1 MEDAMTTEPQGGP
14 TPGLTLGEQL
24 CFPLY
29 AASRLVTRLYQPLL
43 APLGI
48 TYPQYIVLMILWE
61 EAPCPVSHIGQRANL
76 GSNTLTPLLKRLE
89 QLGYVRRCRSAS
101 DERVVEIHLTDSG
114 QSLQQS
120 AACIPQ
126 ALFAAVGYP
135 LEDALLL
142 KAQLEKLMAC
152 LNAAPLPNSESGD

>member
-1 MEDAMTTEPQGGP
+1 MQDAMTTEPKGAL
-14 TPGLTLGEQL
+14 TPGLTLAEQL

-89 QLGYVRRCRSAS
+89 QLDYVRRCRSAS

-114 QSLQQS
+114 QALQQA

-126 ALFAAVGYP
+126 ALFDAVGYP
-135 LEDALLL
+135 LEDARQL
-142 KAQLEKLMAC
+142 KAQLDKLMAC
-152 LNAAPLPNSESGD
+152 LSAAPLPDAGSGD

>member
-1 MEDAMTTEPQGGP
+1 MPTAPQGGP
-14 TPGLTLGEQL
+14 TPGLTLAEQL

-61 EAPCPVSHIGQRANL
+61 QAPCAVSCIGQQANL

-114 QSLQQS
+114 RALQQQ

-126 ALFAAVGYP
+126 ALFDAVGYP
-135 LEDALLL
+135 LADARLL
-142 KAQLEKLMAC
+142 KAQLDKLMTC
-152 LNAAPLPNSESGD
+152 LSDAPLPDAESGD